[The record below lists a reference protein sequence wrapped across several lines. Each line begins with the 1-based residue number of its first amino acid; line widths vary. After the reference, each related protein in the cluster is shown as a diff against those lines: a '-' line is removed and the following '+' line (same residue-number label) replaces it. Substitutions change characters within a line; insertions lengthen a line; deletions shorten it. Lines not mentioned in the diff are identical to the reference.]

1 MAVRGKRGPAANW
14 RALSKFRSTLLKHF
28 RADGVDHVEFVVGF
42 VEPFNF
48 WVWLGTD
55 TDAQR
60 DDLSSPDLPARVTAV
75 AEQQGLAALLEG
87 FSVESQES
95 LDREFEGSWFYR
107 LR

>member
-1 MAVRGKRGPAANW
+1 MLKR
-14 RALSKFRSTLLKHF
+14 F

-55 TDAQR
+55 TDSLR
-60 DDLSSPDLPARVTAV
+60 DDLTSSPDLLTRVENL
-75 AEQQGLAALLEG
+75 AERQGLATLLEG
-87 FSVESQES
+87 VSVESQQT
-95 LDREFEGSWFYR
+95 LDRESAGSWFYR